1 MVRVARGVNR
11 VKHTELYTS
20 KWFKWFIF
28 CHVYFIRKKF
38 GKFLW
43 AFWGQTGGRVE
54 DRAGESQ
61 RDGIAFGFVCMFCF
75 WLCHLAYGI
84 LVPRPG
90 IKPVPSAVETW
101 SSNHWTARE
110 VPGHSCL
117 IWCCHQGNVPS
128 GQGPFKNKTI
138 LHWPWSFLLDSQ
150 QIPTQSLFLIE
161 ACWAQVLCERGS
173 LNWHRENGSRA
184 GSVEWSHNLWTE
196 PSQ

>member
-1 MVRVARGVNR
+1 MPGLGKRGKWGVVNGFQSFSFARCEELWRWLMVRVARGVNT
-11 VKHTELYTS
+11 VKHTELYTL

-75 WLCHLAYGI
+75 WLCPLAYGI

-117 IWCCHQGNVPS
+117 I
-128 GQGPFKNKTI
+128 
-138 LHWPWSFLLDSQ
+138 
-150 QIPTQSLFLIE
+150 
-161 ACWAQVLCERGS
+161 
-173 LNWHRENGSRA
+173 
-184 GSVEWSHNLWTE
+184 
-196 PSQ
+196 